1 MHLHPC
7 IAVFQSQTERV
18 LCISVFVMSSSISST
33 TCGSRG
39 KVRYMSPH
47 MAVIRIQKD
56 LMTKN
61 LKNLRKDMR
70 KEPSDIT

>member
-1 MHLHPC
+1 MASAC
-7 IAVFQSQTERV
+7 SAATG
-18 LCISVFVMSSSISST
+18 
-33 TCGSRG
+33 GSRV
-39 KVRYMSPH
+39 KVRYMSPA

-56 LMTKN
+56 MMTKN